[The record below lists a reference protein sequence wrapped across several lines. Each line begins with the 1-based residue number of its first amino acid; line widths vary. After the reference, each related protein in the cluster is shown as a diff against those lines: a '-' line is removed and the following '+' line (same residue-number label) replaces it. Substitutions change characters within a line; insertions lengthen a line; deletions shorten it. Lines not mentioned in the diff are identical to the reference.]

1 MRLEGVQRFER
12 ALYSLAEV
20 GRKSVADE
28 ARTNIKGMINVA
40 YSITPPLGSKGGS
53 ADSSG
58 RPRWSAGREAGRNAI
73 RKDLSNAFVI
83 TKGKRS
89 KENLIAW
96 YLSVRDPR
104 TKRIKGTQLRS
115 AEGKFAGAQYI
126 KKNATKGDVDAVR
139 KFLFARQGTVA
150 SGWSKAARFLGINPP
165 GWVAAW
171 SNKNSQFFFRN
182 DLFSLQVSATNIT
195 SHQDADKIQGKLDRA
210 FEIQT
215 GKMERRLAAI
225 LAKKAKEI

>member
-1 MRLEGVQRFER
+1 M
-12 ALYSLAEV
+12 
-20 GRKSVADE
+20 
-28 ARTNIKGMINVA
+28 
-40 YSITPPLGSKGGS
+40 GSKGAS

-96 YLSVRDPR
+96 YLSVRDPK
-104 TKRIKGTQLRS
+104 TKRIKGTQLRD
-115 AEGKFAGAQYI
+115 
-126 KKNATKGDVDAVR
+126 KKNATKSDVDAVR
-139 KFLFARQGTVA
+139 KFLFARQGEVA

-165 GWVAAW
+165 GWVAQW

-195 SHQDADKIQGKLDRA
+195 SHQDADRIQGKLDRA
-210 FEIQT
+210 FDIQT
-215 GKMERRLAAI
+215 AKMERRLAAI